1 MASLLKSDRNCIGRE
16 ARMSATDVLT
26 NPFVVTLTGGLITA
40 VVSVYLSGRFGE
52 RAAAN
57 YSIKQGRKRDHHLAL
72 LDKPADEL
80 ITEAGDDRRFY
91 NLGIDY
97 YAKPRAINTRVF
109 PDLEEGQ
116 KRERSET
123 DFLISHLETGYADIF
138 VKLKELRQKRNKAI
152 REVAKIAQEMTNQ
165 VTSAQLLPSL
175 VLGRAPQPD
184 WIDPLVVAQD
194 FANISRAHWEN
205 ETYNK
210 PPIMQRIHDQL
221 GDGWTVS
228 WEYQVARTREENKA
242 LEIKNMLEL
251 MTRSEY
257 YDRLV
262 EVFKENEGLSSL
274 GRPIQEALEGLRI
287 KVKAGVPLKGSCV
300 AGQEAEPKFE

>member
-1 MASLLKSDRNCIGRE
+1 
-16 ARMSATDVLT
+16 MSAADILT
-26 NPFVVTLTGGLITA
+26 NPLVVTVTGGLITA
-40 VVSVYLSGRFGE
+40 AVSVYLSGRFGE

-80 ITEAGDDRRFY
+80 IAEASDDRRFY

-97 YAKPRAINTRVF
+97 YAKPRAISTRSL
-109 PDLEEGQ
+109 PDLVPGQ

-123 DFLISHLETGYADIF
+123 DFLISHLETGYPEIF
-138 VKLKELRQKRNKAI
+138 SKLRELRQKRNQAVKDVVKVAD
-152 REVAKIAQEMTNQ
+152 EVSTQL
-165 VTSAQLLPSL
+165 TSAHILPSL
-175 VLGRAPQPD
+175 VLGRVPQPD
-184 WIDPLVVAQD
+184 WIDPLVVACD

-210 PPIMQRIHDQL
+210 PPQMQRLHDQL

-228 WEYQVARTREENKA
+228 WEYQVARTSEERKA
-242 LEIKNMLEL
+242 QEVKGMLEL
-251 MTRSEY
+251 MAKSEH
-257 YDRLV
+257 YDKLV
-262 EVFKENEGLSSL
+262 EIFKKNEGLSSL

-287 KVKAGVPLKGSCV
+287 KVKAGVPLKASCV